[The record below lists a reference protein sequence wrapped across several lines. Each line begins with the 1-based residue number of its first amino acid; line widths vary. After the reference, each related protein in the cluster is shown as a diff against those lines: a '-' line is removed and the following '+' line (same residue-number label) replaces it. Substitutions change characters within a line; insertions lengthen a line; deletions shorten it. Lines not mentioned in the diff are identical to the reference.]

1 MDQKKPEEAESST
14 SRRQFLQRSPV
25 VLLPYV
31 APVIASMAIHVKNAE
46 AKRSSR
52 FSRFM
57 AMSAAMSS
65 ASSPSS
71 PSS

>member
-31 APVIASMAIHVKNAE
+31 APAIASMAIYVKDADA
-46 AKRSSR
+46 AKRGRKRKKISRAMKSVSKSSMK
-52 FSRFM
+52 SD
-57 AMSAAMSS
+57 
-65 ASSPSS
+65 
-71 PSS
+71 